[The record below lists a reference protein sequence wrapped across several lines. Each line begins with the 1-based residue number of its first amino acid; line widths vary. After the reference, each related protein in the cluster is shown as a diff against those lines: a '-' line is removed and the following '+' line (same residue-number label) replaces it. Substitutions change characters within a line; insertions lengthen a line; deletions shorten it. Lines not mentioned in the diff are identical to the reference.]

1 MRRDPQ
7 DIIIRPLITEK
18 GTMIQEDVNQ
28 YFFEVRKDAN
38 KIEIKS
44 AIEKIF
50 EVKVLRVNTIRMPGK
65 WKRLGRHVGRSTG
78 YKKAIV
84 TLKEGDSIELYEG
97 I

>member
-1 MRRDPQ
+1 MRRDAQ

-18 GTMIQEDVNQ
+18 GTMIQETSNQ

-38 KIEIKS
+38 KVEIKS

-50 EVKVLRVNTIRMPGK
+50 EVKVLKVNTMCMPGK
-65 WKRLGRHVGRSTG
+65 WKRLGRHTGRSTG
-78 YKKAIV
+78 YKKAVV
-84 TLKEGDSIELYEG
+84 TLKDGDAIELYEG